1 MVLNIAYILTPQR
14 KKHIHILVAGRVFNF
29 VFVSG
34 ALLTDFTPFSA
45 SFVCV
50 LLGYKKHLQCYLLSN
65 SLIRK

>member
-1 MVLNIAYILTPQR
+1 
-14 KKHIHILVAGRVFNF
+14 LVAGRVFNF

-50 LLGYKKHLQCYLLSN
+50 LLGYKKHHQRYLLSN